1 MINLSH
7 ELIVIGASGIPIY
20 TVKIDPESLLRSGFY
35 KAIYDFGRQQD
46 SCLSRIEFLNGRC
59 AYCNYYEDKDLLFFI
74 TIDVYHFKEGIMLK
88 IERLYNQIFRDME
101 QPEGEITPS
110 EELIENVEYILREK
124 FIREQILAKQDS
136 IREVIQEILQ
146 SPEIKAVSIHTLDN
160 TPIIFAGSNI
170 DLIIKWLV
178 KWNLAHPPAP
188 YEFEFGNYLDDK
200 TLQGIIMN
208 SGISLKNDKNFI
220 LYYIFGE
227 SANLG
232 FHMDWLSAKLNKII
246 G

>member
-1 MINLSH
+1 MSH

-20 TVKIDPESLLRSGFY
+20 SIKVDPDSLLRSGFY
-35 KAIYDFGRQQD
+35 KAIYDFGKQQD

-59 AYCNYYEDKDLLFFI
+59 AYCHYFEDKDLLFFI
-74 TIDVYHFKEGIMLK
+74 TIDIFNFKEGIMLK
-88 IERLYNQIFRDME
+88 IQRLYDQIFLDLDLPK
-101 QPEGEITPS
+101 QGEIGPS
-110 EELIENVEYILREK
+110 EELINNVEYILREK
-124 FIREQILAKQDS
+124 FVREQILTKQDN
-136 IREVIQEILQ
+136 IKEVIQDILL
-146 SPEIKAVSIHTLDN
+146 SPEIKAISIHTLDN
-160 TPIIFAGSNI
+160 TPILFAGSDINSI
-170 DLIIKWLV
+170 INWLI

-208 SGISLKNDKNFI
+208 SGISFKNDKNFI

-232 FHMDWLSAKLNKII
+232 FHMDWLSVKLNKII